1 MKEEKRFSNRRK
13 QRSWVIPVLCAAV
26 TLLLFKTVML
36 VGYVPSSSMEPTLHK
51 NSIILGL
58 RLHGE
63 LKTGDI
69 IIFRHDGELLV
80 KRIAASGGEEIERNG
95 EMITVPSGCF
105 YVLGDNADDS
115 YDSRYWEEPF
125 VDEGDV
131 TAVIY
136 RQG

>member
-95 EMITVPSGCF
+95 EMITVPYGCF
-105 YVLGDNADDS
+105 YVLGDNTEDS
-115 YDSRYWEEPF
+115 YDSRYWAEPF
-125 VDEGDV
+125 VKEKDV
-131 TAVIY
+131 TAVVL
-136 RQG
+136 